1 MEFPIKVVR
10 PSGIMDGTQ
19 CRNFRHEIVSL
30 LEDSATSIVID
41 FQNVTF
47 MDSSGLGTLVL
58 CLKTV
63 RTAGADLYLCSINEQ
78 IKMLLEL
85 TSMDK
90 VFEVYSCA
98 EELEQ
103 KFSREVG

>member
-1 MEFPIKVVR
+1 
-10 PSGIMDGTQ
+10 MDGTQ

-30 LEDSATSIVID
+30 LEDSATSIIID

-90 VFEVYSCA
+90 VFEIYSCA

-103 KFSREVG
+103 KFSQEVG